1 MQMIEERVA
10 AGLERAHVPCT
21 AALEA
26 GRMGRR
32 ELQARDGIG
41 RGRPMHEQR
50 GGEQAARVDSR
61 RVAANLREGLLRII
75 PPRRR

>member
-1 MQMIEERVA
+1 MQVIEERGA

-26 GRMGRR
+26 GKMGRR

-41 RGRPMHEQR
+41 RGRQMHEQR

>member
-1 MQMIEERVA
+1 MQMIEERGA

-32 ELQARDGIG
+32 ELQARDDIA
-41 RGRPMHEQR
+41 RDRQMQLLRDSEQVLR
-50 GGEQAARVDSR
+50 TRLVQSR
-61 RVAANLREGLLRII
+61 R
-75 PPRRR
+75 

>member
-1 MQMIEERVA
+1 
-10 AGLERAHVPCT
+10 
-21 AALEA
+21 
-26 GRMGRR
+26 MGRR
-32 ELQARDGIG
+32 ELEARDGIG
-41 RGRPMHEQR
+41 RGRQMHEQR